1 MSAMPKSI
9 VGIVAELSA
18 PQRKAAD
25 HIENVPLTELAAV
38 LGCSKAAASML
49 RTGHYSRPGS
59 ELHARYAALAALL
72 QKTVQSSAKTS
83 LAELCF
89 TCPRQ
94 DCTGCRAAELE

>member
-18 PQRKAAD
+18 PQRKAAES
-25 HIENVPLTELAAV
+25 IENVPLTELAAV

-72 QKTVQSSAKTS
+72 QKTVQSSAKNQ
-83 LAELCF
+83 
-89 TCPRQ
+89 P
-94 DCTGCRAAELE
+94 CRAVLYLPTAGLHRMPGGGT